1 MNELLAF
8 QFDNGTD
15 HIGRKISDIWI
26 LDNFTLEHDHSYI
39 QWLFPIDKSTKFN
52 LHAPILSQSDRD
64 RFKESP
70 HLKANQQK
78 SLARMSN
85 FFGLDWTD
93 GVFLAKPELHMR
105 THIWLKRGGHNHL
118 RISRIIKSLAL
129 CDQVLIAER
138 FLEAVLE
145 YSVSHGAVNNQTR
158 DHWVKALN
166 YERHQP

>member
-1 MNELLAF
+1 MLE
-8 QFDNGTD
+8 QGTD
-15 HIGRKISDIWI
+15 HKGRFLSDILN
-26 LDNFTLEHDHSYI
+26 LDRFWLEHDHSYI

-64 RFKESP
+64 QFKESP
-70 HLKANQQK
+70 NLKANQQK

-85 FFGLDWTD
+85 FFGLDWID
-93 GVFLAKPELHMR
+93 GDFLAKPELHMC

-138 FLEAVLE
+138 FLETVLR
-145 YSVSHGAVNNQTR
+145 YSVSHGAVNDQIR
-158 DHWVKALN
+158 DHWIKALN
-166 YERHQP
+166 YEKN